1 MTRYEHAAALFR
13 ASGGSWFVRTV
24 HGRYMYLSVD
34 LTTRDL
40 SLVKDLKRHLPESW
54 IVLRQGRGYASW
66 RLTRQ
71 VATQNFLKALLPLLP
86 AAEQLRLAEA
96 LGRTARAPDARSR
109 FTACGVL
116 LKRLRQRTR
125 FTQQELAKRASCTIP
140 TIRSH
145 ERGRSIPSAPLTA
158 RLELALQAP
167 GLAGFIGYWRRFRW
181 QSPKTSS
188 KAS

>member
-1 MTRYEHAAALFR
+1 MTRYERAAQLFH

-24 HGRYMYLSVD
+24 HGQYLYLAVD

-40 SLVKDLKRHLPESW
+40 GLVKDLKRHLPESW

-71 VATQNFLKALLPLLP
+71 VAVHNFLKALLPLLP
-86 AAEQLRLAEA
+86 AIEQLRLAEA

-116 LKRLRQRTR
+116 LRRLRHRAR
-125 FTQQELAKRASCTIP
+125 CTQEALAKRASCTIP
-140 TIRSH
+140 TIRSN
-145 ERGRSIPSAPLTA
+145 ERGRSIPSAPLAA

-167 GLAGFIGYWRRFRW
+167 GLAGFLGFWRKFRW
-181 QSPKTSS
+181 TKSS